1 MPEKNVYLAAGKRNV
16 LNISVSLICSMV
28 LFKSIVSLL
37 RASLVAQLVNNLP
50 AMPET
55 PVRFLD
61 QEDPLK
67 KR

>member
-1 MPEKNVYLAAGKRNV
+1 MYPAAGERNV
-16 LNISVSLICSMV
+16 LNISVSFIWSMV
-28 LFKSIVSLL
+28 LFKSIVLLL
-37 RASLVAQLVNNLP
+37 RASLVAQLLNNLP

>member
-1 MPEKNVYLAAGKRNV
+1 MYHAAGERNV
-16 LNISVSLICSMV
+16 LNISVSFILSMV
-28 LFKSIVSLL
+28 LFKSIVLLL
-37 RASLVAQLVNNLP
+37 RASLVAQLLNNLP